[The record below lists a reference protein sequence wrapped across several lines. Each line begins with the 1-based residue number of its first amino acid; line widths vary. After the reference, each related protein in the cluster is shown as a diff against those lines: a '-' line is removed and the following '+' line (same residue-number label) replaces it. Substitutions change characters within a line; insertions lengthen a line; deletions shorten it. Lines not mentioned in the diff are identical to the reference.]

1 MNFNGFTTPT
11 TFVDRPSTFS
21 PLSKLLQA
29 TCVCISES
37 GCKANTPYC
46 LQEDDNDDFPKL
58 FKVFKKNYFFW
69 SDMVKKNLFY
79 LDIEKNGY
87 NNNVHE

>member
-1 MNFNGFTTPT
+1 MMIFQNF
-11 TFVDRPSTFS
+11 
-21 PLSKLLQA
+21 SKSL
-29 TCVCISES
+29 
-37 GCKANTPYC
+37 
-46 LQEDDNDDFPKL
+46 
-58 FKVFKKNYFFW
+58 KKNYFFW